1 MSVGLGADPSALDEV
16 AIAMRAAAGDLAA
29 RPRWDRGDVARGWS
43 CLDALL
49 VGDLLAAAARER
61 MRAADLLMACSRR
74 IARAALEQR
83 RASRPAPDVTVLM
96 DRVGGGGRLVQ
107 RVGPASASTVVVV
120 VPGVGTD
127 RGDRARLRADA
138 ERVWSATADLL
149 DDPTTVAVVSW
160 LGYDPPDRLWEALD
174 VGPASDGAAALR
186 RTVEDLRDDGATTV
200 VVLGHSYGGVVAGR
214 AAAHGLRA
222 RAVVQLGSPGS
233 GEPGAAAAMQR
244 RGVEL
249 RAVRERGDPIAFV
262 AGRLPGLYGE
272 DVVGAV
278 GGLATS
284 GTGHSAYLTDP
295 VLLDALA
302 DLVLRYR
309 RDP

>member
-1 MSVGLGADPSALDEV
+1 MSVGLGADPSALDEL
-16 AIAMRAAAGDLAA
+16 ATAMRAVAGDLAA
-29 RPRWDRGDVARGWS
+29 RPRWHRGDAARGWS
-43 CLDALL
+43 GPDALQ

-83 RASRPAPDVTVLM
+83 RASRSVPDATVLV
-96 DRVGGGGRLVQ
+96 DQVGGGGRLVQ
-107 RVGPASASTVVVV
+107 RIGPAAASVVVVV
-120 VPGVGTD
+120 VPGIGTD

-138 ERVWSATADLL
+138 ARVWSATADRM

-160 LGYDPPDRLWEALD
+160 LGYDPPDRLWGALD
-174 VGPASDGAAALR
+174 VGPATDGAAALR

-222 RAVVQLGSPGS
+222 RVVVQVGSPGS

-249 RAVRERGDPIAFV
+249 RAVRERGDPIGFV

-272 DVVGAV
+272 DVVGVV

-284 GTGHSAYLTDP
+284 GTGHSAYLSDP